1 MHIQIKKNTQWCEVL
16 NTARVTVGKKVL
28 EFKEPSDKFKEDMI
42 RSEHSPLRNLTF
54 TIQIEGIKS
63 WVATHFTRHTLGFE
77 PFVKTQRTDR
87 TGEPTPRDDLP
98 QGAPVDMF
106 ITLNAQAFINVS
118 SRRMCHESSKETRGV
133 WYRIIGKLKAL
144 EPALASACV
153 PQCVY
158 RGFCPESKYAE
169 DNCKLNWKPWRA
181 KYLAQWEEEK
191 K

>member
-1 MHIQIKKNTQWCEVL
+1 MDIRIKKNTQWCEVL
-16 NTARVTVGKKVL
+16 NTARVTVGKKEL
-28 EFKEPSDKFKEDMI
+28 EFKEPSDKFKNDMI

-54 TIQIEGIKS
+54 TIQIEGIES

-77 PFVKTQRTDR
+77 PFVRTQRTDR
-87 TGEPTPRDDLP
+87 TGESTPRGELK
-98 QGAPVDMF
+98 QGALVNMF

-118 SRRMCHESSKETRGV
+118 SRRMCHESSKETRAV
-133 WYRIIGKLKAL
+133 WYRVIGKLKKL
-144 EPALASACV
+144 EPELASACV

-169 DNCKLNWKPWRA
+169 DNCNLNWKAWR
-181 KYLAQWEEEK
+181 KSYISKWEDK